1 MSPRRIA
8 LLLFLA
14 LAASSFVDR
23 VQSRRLISLPG
34 GAAPRLRDN
43 HHSTA
48 AIAAAPS
55 DTATVAAAAAPSDTA
70 TVAAAAAFDATSTG
84 SGRAAAASAAP
95 TTLIAAA
102 AAHTAGTS
110 SSTPS
115 AGSARAAAASAT
127 SANAIAAAGSHT
139 ISMNGSTTGAGS
151 GSNLGTTTIG
161 SSKCRWCW
169 WRGWKG
175 SSAKKSAGGSTR
187 GFMRPYSGKVPS
199 YAAKSVSFKG
209 GPVMSQPLEVF
220 LIFHG
225 TWPDS
230 QRTPITNFVDSIS
243 EATLANKPGS
253 VKDWWNINCLY
264 KSGATFVTPT
274 VSRSNTEIDIGTASS
289 GSGQAP
295 LKKADLFRS
304 STSRSCRGRCRE

>member
-209 GPVMSQPLEVF
+209 GPCDVAAIRGVPHLSRHVARLAEDPNYEFRRLHFRGDAGQQARQRQGLVEHQLPLQV
-220 LIFHG
+220 
-225 TWPDS
+225 
-230 QRTPITNFVDSIS
+230 
-243 EATLANKPGS
+243 
-253 VKDWWNINCLY
+253 
-264 KSGATFVTPT
+264 
-274 VSRSNTEIDIGTASS
+274 
-289 GSGQAP
+289 
-295 LKKADLFRS
+295 
-304 STSRSCRGRCRE
+304 GRHLRHAHRLPQQHRD